1 MIVTNGLAHRAEVAR
16 RRATT
21 VIVLRATVIVT
32 VIVATVIVM
41 ALLRAAVVVI
51 IARVGTGQQRRRAD
65 HQHAQSGNQTFR
77 HFHRVFPHGT
87 NGKKGCRTMF

>member
-1 MIVTNGLAHRAEVAR
+1 MIVANGLAHRPEVTGR
-16 RRATT
+16 RTTT
-21 VIVLRATVIVT
+21 VIVLRATVVIA

-51 IARVGTGQQRRRAD
+51 IARVGAGQQRRRAD
-65 HQHAQSGNQTFR
+65 HQHAQPGHQTFR

-87 NGKKGCRTMF
+87 NSKKGFRTMF